1 MNKFAV
7 STLTACLACG
17 SLAMVQAAEPLSQE
31 DIQQRCQTYAKEDGI
46 LAEELAAYV
55 EDCVQAETAA
65 YADLADEPGDAE

>member
-1 MNKFAV
+1 
-7 STLTACLACG
+7 
-17 SLAMVQAAEPLSQE
+17 MVQAAEPLSQE